1 MSCICRSRLVT
12 QRLADCR
19 EKGFSSSDRKTFVLG
34 GAESGLR
41 SFALERETPGVLFKM
56 RVRFRWGL
64 GAILPAR
71 PRPRL
76 YGATR
81 SDLQGAAFKLC
92 DEAWVC
98 PFQDRDGAKLP
109 FGSGWTGGA

>member
-12 QRLADCR
+12 QRFAECR
-19 EKGFSSSDRKTFVLG
+19 ETGSSSSDGQAFVAG

-41 SFALERETPGVLFKM
+41 SVALGRETPGELFKT

-81 SDLQGAAFKLC
+81 SDLQGAAFELF
-92 DEAWVC
+92 DEASVYL
-98 PFQDRDGAKLP
+98 FQGLDGAKPL
-109 FGSGWTGGA
+109 FESCWTGVV